1 MADGMFVDTNVCA
14 FGASLMMLDRAL
26 PLLAS
31 APSLQQ
37 AVEVFRS
44 LNTQLRQ
51 VDTTAFAEREL
62 WWPRV
67 LDDIRH
73 TLNFRSQ
80 RLSSA
85 PTRPAPSRWRRQP
98 PGRGPSQRTENRP
111 VRARSEGGASATSSH
126 HCSRWPR
133 TRERCTSS
141 LKVPSIHRVAPGK
154 SSPSHSP

>member
-1 MADGMFVDTNVCA
+1 MADGMFVNTNVCA
-14 FGASLMMLDRAL
+14 FGASLMMMLDRAL

-73 TLNFRSQ
+73 TLNFPF
-80 RLSSA
+80 SA
-85 PTRPAPSRWRRQP
+85 PFEYTDAAGAKQVETATTG
-98 PGRGPSQRTENRP
+98 PGAFT
-111 VRARSEGGASATSSH
+111 AH
-126 HCSRWPR
+126 
-133 TRERCTSS
+133 
-141 LKVPSIHRVAPGK
+141 GK
-154 SSPSHSP
+154 